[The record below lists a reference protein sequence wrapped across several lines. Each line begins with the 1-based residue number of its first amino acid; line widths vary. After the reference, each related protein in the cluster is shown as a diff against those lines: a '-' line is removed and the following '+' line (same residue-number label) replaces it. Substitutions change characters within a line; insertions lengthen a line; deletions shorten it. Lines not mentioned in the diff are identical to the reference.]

1 MGSPDLKIGSTHGQY
16 DPSIMFCLDIFNHV
30 SILFLCFVL
39 LVASV
44 VSEMPPVASTP
55 PASVGVTPV
64 AVVSVP
70 TVTATV
76 TAVQTMPLLH
86 QSLPPGLPVGQPA
99 AAIPAFPPVMVPPF
113 RVPLPG
119 MHIPLPGT

>member
-1 MGSPDLKIGSTHGQY
+1 M
-16 DPSIMFCLDIFNHV
+16 
-30 SILFLCFVL
+30 
-39 LVASV
+39 
-44 VSEMPPVASTP
+44 ASTP

-76 TAVQTMPLLH
+76 NTVQTMPLFPR
-86 QSLPPGLPVGQPA
+86 SLPPGLPMAQPA
-99 AAIPAFPPVMVPPF
+99 AAIQAFPPVMVPPF